1 MMRPRFLPP
10 CARCEAAVKSIVLI
24 ARILLSLF
32 GIALVVLGILFW
44 TGHALS
50 LLSLHM
56 LLGSLFV
63 VCMWVLAIVGFLVP
77 GSRGF
82 ALVVLVWSL
91 IVPALGVTQLSLL
104 PGAGHWLIQALHLL
118 VGIIA
123 MGLGHSLARRIGR
136 RPAQAPAVP
145 ESA

>member
-1 MMRPRFLPP
+1 M
-10 CARCEAAVKSIVLI
+10 KSIVLV
-24 ARILLSLF
+24 ARLLLSLF

-56 LLGSLFV
+56 LLGALFV
-63 VCMWVLAIVGFLVP
+63 VSMWVLAIVGFLVP

-82 ALVVLVWSL
+82 ALLVLVWSL
-91 IVPALGVTQLSLL
+91 IVPALGVTQLSLV
-104 PGAGHWLIQALHLL
+104 PGAGHWLIQVLHLL

-136 RPAQAPAVP
+136 RPAQTPAVP